1 MSSMEVI
8 HSFLAQD
15 GTQVSYFGPKIPK
28 ANAPAVLLL
37 HGMAS
42 NASRW
47 SEFIAHTK
55 LHESCNVYRMDL
67 RGRQNSL
74 FLGRYKRKDW
84 LQDIH
89 DFAKHESIT
98 KLLFIGHSM
107 GAQIAQDFA
116 CTFPELCQGIVLID
130 PVFPSNL
137 HGQLKLVQRFKWLA
151 WTILQIILLFNSL
164 GLHRRHYRHRDLY
177 QLDVD
182 TRAILEANPQLSI
195 SDLYMSPT
203 ADLKH
208 IPLSSYLQ
216 DLLSVVAPICP
227 QEEVVCPVRILLS
240 SGASVSNYADNLS
253 SIELYPDHKVDL
265 IDADHWLLTERP
277 EQARHALE
285 TRVLEITNS

>member
-1 MSSMEVI
+1 MSPMEVTR
-8 HSFLAQD
+8 SFFAQD
-15 GTQVSYFGPKIPK
+15 GTQIGYFGPQIPK
-28 ANAPAVLLL
+28 ANAPSVLLL

-42 NASRW
+42 NATRW
-47 SEFIAHTK
+47 SEFVSHTH

-74 FLGRYKRKDW
+74 FLGRYKRADW
-84 LQDIH
+84 LQDIN
-89 DFAKHESIT
+89 DFIKHESIS

-107 GAQIAQDFA
+107 GAQVAQDFA
-116 CTFPELCQGIVLID
+116 CTFPAICQGIILID

-137 HGQLKLVQRFKWLA
+137 HGQLKLVKRFKWLA
-151 WTILQIILLFNSL
+151 WAMLQLVLLFTYL

-182 TRAILEANPQLSI
+182 TRATLAANPQLSI

-203 ADLKH
+203 ADLEY
-208 IPLSSYLQ
+208 ISLSSYLQ

-227 QEEVVCPVRILLS
+227 QKDVLCPVRVLLS
-240 SGASVSNYADNLS
+240 SGASVSNYQENLS
-253 SIELYPDHKVDL
+253 SIELFPDHKIDL

-277 EQARHALE
+277 EQARLALE
-285 TRVLEITNS
+285 SCVREITNT